1 MRDILKTI
9 PVVKIA
15 MESDEAS
22 VIDALKLAFA
32 ADPAVRWVWPGPQKY
47 LSHFSSFAKAFGGK
61 AFANKSAHYVGNY
74 SGAALWLPPN
84 VDPDVDQ
91 LIELLQNTGSDEAK
105 KDGPEIFEKM
115 SGYHPS
121 EPHWYLPLL
130 GVDPLHHSKGFGSA
144 LLQHALV
151 TCDQDNKY
159 AYLESSNP
167 RNIPLYE
174 RHGFELLGTIKVNTS
189 PPIFPM
195 LRKPHKL

>member
-1 MRDILKTI
+1 
-9 PVVKIA
+9 
-15 MESDEAS
+15 MESDETS

-32 ADPAVRWVWPGPQKY
+32 ADPAVRWVWPDPRKY
-47 LSHFSSFAKAFGGK
+47 LSHFSTFARAFGGK

-84 VDPDVDQ
+84 VHPDVDQ
-91 LIELLQNTGSDEAK
+91 LIALLQSTGSDEAK

-115 SGYHPS
+115 SGYHPNES
-121 EPHWYLPLL
+121 HWYLPLL
-130 GVDPLHHSKGFGSA
+130 GVDPLHHGKGLGSA

-151 TCDQDNKY
+151 MCDKDNKH

-174 RHGFELLGTIKVNTS
+174 RHGFELLGTIQVNTS
-189 PPIFPM
+189 PSIFPM